1 MNVICVDDEKPAL
14 ENFRYT
20 VMNIENVD
28 SVNLFQRGTEALEWI
43 KSNRVDIAF
52 LDIEMADIQ
61 GVELAKRIHELNP
74 KVYVVFVTAYGKYA
88 IDAFGVN
95 TIGYV
100 LKPYDEED
108 IRKELD
114 KLGVQKHGKGKNV
127 VIETIPNFVVKVG
140 GTPIYFGRLKVKELF
155 ALLVDRGEKGIT
167 SGDAIAYLWPDK
179 PDDANS
185 KSLFRV
191 TLKRL
196 IDNLKEYGIENIID
210 TSSREKHIIMDM
222 VDCDLYKILKGEGDE
237 DIQKKY
243 NGYYMREFSWGED
256 TNALL
261 NDLIGYIGDE

>member
-1 MNVICVDDEKPAL
+1 MNVICVDDERPAL
-14 ENFRYT
+14 ENFKYT
-20 VMNIENVD
+20 VMGIENVD
-28 SVNLFQRGTEALEWI
+28 DVELFQRGTEALEWI
-43 KSNRVDIAF
+43 KRNKVDIAF

-61 GVELAKRIHELNP
+61 GVELARRIYELDP
-74 KVYVVFVTAYGKYA
+74 KVYVVFVTAYEKYA

-100 LKPYDEED
+100 LKPYDKED
-108 IRKELD
+108 IRNELK
-114 KLGVQKHGKGKNV
+114 KLDVRKTEKGKKV
-127 VIETIPNFVVKVG
+127 VIETIPDFVVKVDG
-140 GTPIYFGRLKVKELF
+140 IPIYFGRAKVKELL

-196 IDNLKEYGIENIID
+196 VDNLREYGIENIID
-210 TSSREKHIIMDM
+210 TNSREKHIVKNM
-222 VDCDLYKILKGEGDE
+222 VDCDLYKILDKDE
-237 DIQKKY
+237 EIQKKY
-243 NGYYMREFSWGED
+243 NGYYMQEFSWAES

-261 NDLIGYIGDE
+261 NDLTGYTGEE